1 MKLIEKLVDY
11 IDEELEGA
19 EHYAKCA
26 VKHKA
31 DHPQLAK
38 AFFEMSQDEMKHV
51 HMLHDEVV
59 KIIEE
64 HKRTKG
70 EPPAAMMAVWEYV
83 HGKHIKEANEVRR
96 IQDEYRGM

>member
-1 MKLIEKLVDY
+1 MKIIEKLVDD
-11 IDEELEGA
+11 INEELEGA

-26 VKHKA
+26 LKHKD

-38 AFFEMSQDEMKHV
+38 AFFDMSQDEMKHV

-59 KIIEE
+59 KLIDE

-70 EPPAAMMAVWEYV
+70 EPPVAMMAVWDYM
-83 HGKHIKEANEVRR
+83 HRMHIADANKIRML
-96 IQDEYRGM
+96 QNEYRGM